1 MKPLKDLN
9 LMDRFLFAEAMEN
22 PIVNQAILS
31 VIMGE
36 EILLQDKAETEKEF
50 RISPLLRSIRLDVYA
65 MDYKNRIFD
74 TEVQNRN
81 TKNLPRR
88 SRFYQALE
96 DCSLLEPGSIDFNLL
111 NDSFIIMITSFDLF
125 GENRYRYTF
134 RMACDEV
141 PGLELLDGQVRI
153 FLNTRGT
160 NDDEVSLEL
169 AELLH
174 YMEDTSDLKA
184 NQSKSP
190 VIRTIHEQIQKIKSS
205 EEIGVKYMQA
215 WEEKVYERIEA
226 KAEGL
231 AEGKAEGLAEGKANE
246 IRIIRKKFIKGLS
259 AEEIADLL
267 ETDEIYVSQI
277 TELLENHPEES
288 NTQIAARY
296 FAQQPA
302 E

>member
-96 DCSLLEPGSIDFNLL
+96 DCSLLEPGSVDFNLL
-111 NDSFIIMITSFDLF
+111 NDSFIIMTC
-125 GENRYRYTF
+125 R
-134 RMACDEV
+134 
-141 PGLELLDGQVRI
+141 
-153 FLNTRGT
+153 
-160 NDDEVSLEL
+160 
-169 AELLH
+169 
-174 YMEDTSDLKA
+174 
-184 NQSKSP
+184 
-190 VIRTIHEQIQKIKSS
+190 
-205 EEIGVKYMQA
+205 
-215 WEEKVYERIEA
+215 
-226 KAEGL
+226 
-231 AEGKAEGLAEGKANE
+231 
-246 IRIIRKKFIKGLS
+246 
-259 AEEIADLL
+259 
-267 ETDEIYVSQI
+267 
-277 TELLENHPEES
+277 
-288 NTQIAARY
+288 
-296 FAQQPA
+296 
-302 E
+302 